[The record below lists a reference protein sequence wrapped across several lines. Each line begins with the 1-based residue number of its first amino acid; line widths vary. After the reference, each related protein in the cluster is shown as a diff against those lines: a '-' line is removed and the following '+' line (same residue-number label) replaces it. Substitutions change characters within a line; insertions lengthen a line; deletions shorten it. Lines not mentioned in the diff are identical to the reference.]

1 MCADRKTVNGEVYCK
16 PCDSGTFDWASFTC
30 PISLISGT
38 AEFNEY
44 CQPSSKPPEACQC
57 GNGRGQT
64 GELDGYV
71 PARDLFFGRGAI
83 QLSWNYN
90 YIGASV
96 ALTGSPD
103 TFCDNPDLVATEG
116 KYAWGAGLF
125 FWMEHSKEG
134 TTCHTESLKNMDFG
148 GTLNNINGGLECPA
162 HGGWHEE
169 AIKMRLNR
177 YCRAS
182 KALGLPNLMTLSR
195 CAGLE
200 EKMAACLSDGTCS
213 DCQDYVGTNAGDH
226 PKDYS
231 PPVSSPATSIQAEQ
245 PDAPASLCDE
255 GLMAL
260 PGRPECCV
268 PNTAFIGDG
277 ACDPEAPYNTEACMW
292 DGGDCCKSTC
302 KTDSPFGCKTKEGGE
317 LGAYGPFGFYC
328 LDPSQGAD
336 VMFAECSGSDKE
348 RIGDGKCNSK
358 YNTAACNFDGGDCCE
373 QTCDTEF
380 GFYPCGSGIQSF
392 VCMDPRFM
400 NSQTSAP
407 SPRPTANPV
416 IALTP
421 KPSQHPTERTDGPT
435 SSSPISSNPTETP
448 VSLTPSKAPVSAAP
462 TVTPSMD
469 PTNKPIVIIEEPETP
484 CPLDFKECT
493 NGIFVTRNPLNN
505 CRFSPCPNDEETTAN
520 ESETVV
526 ESQEVIKQPEMLC
539 PSDFKECQGGV
550 FVTRNP
556 LNNCK
561 FSPCPNDEETTTNEG
576 ETVVESQEIIEQP
589 EMLCPSD
596 FKECQGGVF
605 VSRDPSNNCRF
616 KPCSDV
622 KQQEDDPDRHQFSST
637 IEAAL
642 KGEKTGQFQPKDQK
656 TTVPTAAP
664 VQNDVSFV
672 ICPQD
677 VRECPDGAFVG
688 RDPKNSCKYL
698 PCTSSIAAHHS
709 KTSIAN
715 TVSLSMGGS
724 HQKGSDDPDK
734 VEAKSSST
742 DGIQSDFDAPISFAG
757 AVAAS
762 IADTDHYAESETADA
777 SEFSDSVAKT
787 MASSMTANAEATI
800 RTAPSHSARSPN
812 NVTVATVSHGKS
824 NMNIHDKGNK

>member
-16 PCDSGTFDWASFTC
+16 PCDSGSFDWASFTC

-57 GNGRGQT
+57 GNGKGQT
-64 GELDGYV
+64 GELEGYV

-134 TTCHTESLKNMDFG
+134 TTCHTESLNNMDFG

-200 EKMAACLSDGTCS
+200 EKMTACLSDGTCG

-226 PKDYS
+226 PKEYS
-231 PPVSSPATSIQAEQ
+231 PPVSSPANSVPAEQ
-245 PDAPASLCDE
+245 PIQPDAQVSLCGE

-277 ACDPEAPYNTEACMW
+277 ACDPEAPYNTKACMW

-302 KTDSPFGCKTKEGGE
+302 KTDSPFGCKTKEDGD
-317 LGAYGPFGFYC
+317 LGDYGPFGFYC

-336 VMFAECSGSDKE
+336 VMFAGCRGSDKE
-348 RIGDGKCNSK
+348 RIGDGKCNPK
-358 YNTAACNFDGGDCCE
+358 YNIAACNFDGGDCCE
-373 QTCDTEF
+373 QTCDSEF
-380 GFYPCGSGIQSF
+380 GFYPCGSAIQSF

-400 NSQTSAP
+400 QAQTSAP
-407 SPRPTANPV
+407 SSRPTANPV

-421 KPSQHPTERTDGPT
+421 NPSQHPTEGTRSPT
-435 SSSPISSNPTETP
+435 SSSPISPNPTEAQ
-448 VSLTPSKAPVSAAP
+448 VSLTPIESPITSAP
-462 TVTPSMD
+462 TVRPSMD
-469 PTNKPIVIIEEPETP
+469 PTKKATTTIEELEMP
-484 CPLDFKECT
+484 CPSDFKECE
-493 NGIFVTRNPLNN
+493 NGVFVSRNPLNN
-505 CRFSPCPNDEETTAN
+505 CRFALCPDDEEA
-520 ESETVV
+520 
-526 ESQEVIKQPEMLC
+526 SQEV
-539 PSDFKECQGGV
+539 
-550 FVTRNP
+550 
-556 LNNCK
+556 
-561 FSPCPNDEETTTNEG
+561 
-576 ETVVESQEIIEQP
+576 IEQP

-596 FKECQGGVF
+596 FKECKNGVFVTRNPLKNCRFTPCPEVTTVEELAVVEPQKVVQQCQSDFKECEGGVF
-605 VSRDPSNNCRF
+605 VSRDPFDNCRF
-616 KPCSDV
+616 KPCSDM
-622 KQQEDDPDRHQFSST
+622 KQQEDDPDRHHFSST

-642 KGEKTGQFQPKDQK
+642 QGEKIGQSQPKDKK

-664 VQNDVSFV
+664 VQDDESFV

-688 RDPKNSCKYL
+688 RDPKKSCKYF
-698 PCTSSIAAHHS
+698 PCTGSIATQHS

-715 TVSLSMGGS
+715 AVSSSMGGS
-724 HQKGSDDPDK
+724 HQKGSDIRDE
-734 VEAKSSST
+734 VEAMSSST
-742 DGIQSDFDAPISFAG
+742 AGVVSDTDAPISLAG

-762 IADTDHYAESETADA
+762 IADTDHYADLETADA
-777 SEFSDSVAKT
+777 TEISSSIANT
-787 MASSMTANAEATI
+787 MTSSMTVNAEATN
-800 RTAPSHSARSPN
+800 RSEPSDSARNSN
-812 NVTVATVSHGKS
+812 KVKVATVSHGKS
-824 NMNIHDKGNK
+824 NVHKKGNK